1 MGWPTPA
8 GQPVTLVASGIS
20 SLLVLSDAISLP
32 TMSDTWMF
40 FYYIDGT
47 ISTALLL
54 LYMVCQ
60 SVDLGYLGMYPSST
74 EAKNLLIHC

>member
-20 SLLVLSDAISLP
+20 SLLVLSDAIFLP

-40 FYYIDGT
+40 FYYMFEKVFEKSDGLT
-47 ISTALLL
+47 SDG
-54 LYMVCQ
+54 LYTTLV
-60 SVDLGYLGMYPSST
+60 
-74 EAKNLLIHC
+74 